1 MGIYD
6 FAGRLVDTV
15 DTDFNGF
22 YEAIEPSTS
31 TYNCPLRPG
40 PCPNMYRFVGND
52 PGQPGHLNR
61 SYNPRFR
68 TIATNFQA
76 WPGLFTTTDTAPT
89 QVAAVAIAPG
99 STQVGPVDCD
109 PRR

>member
-31 TYNCPLRPG
+31 TYNCPLPAG
-40 PCPNMYRFVGND
+40 PCPNMYRFVATTRSA
-52 PGQPGHLNR
+52 GHLNR

-76 WPGLFTTTDTAPT
+76 WPGLFTDHRHAPT
-89 QVAAVAIAPG
+89 QVAAVAIARAALR
-99 STQVGPVDCD
+99 SVRWTAT
-109 PRR
+109 PR